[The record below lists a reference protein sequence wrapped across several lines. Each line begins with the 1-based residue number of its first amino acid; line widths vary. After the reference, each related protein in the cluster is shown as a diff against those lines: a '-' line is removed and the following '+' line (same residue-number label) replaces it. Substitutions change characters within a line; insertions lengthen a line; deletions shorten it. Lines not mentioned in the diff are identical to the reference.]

1 MTQDER
7 WQKRY
12 EEVVDFIETNKRNLS
27 KYVAEEMLKVHFLET
42 WTKAYEC
49 KHIRAGSQC
58 ATAGAWRRGE
68 KEEKWGNVWKFERNV
83 IYLQPEN
90 NKD

>member
-1 MTQDER
+1 MEER
-7 WQKRY
+7 
-12 EEVVDFIETNKRNLS
+12 
-27 KYVAEEMLKVHFLET
+27 
-42 WTKAYEC
+42 
-49 KHIRAGSQC
+49 G
-58 ATAGAWRRGE
+58 